1 MQKKGVMDIVTYI
14 LLGLALV
21 AILTHASGFASAVS
35 SLGGIVT
42 SESQILSGRTVS
54 QNKG

>member
-1 MQKKGVMDIVTYI
+1 MDIVTYI

-42 SESQILSGRTVS
+42 SESQILSGGTVS

>member
-1 MQKKGVMDIVTYI
+1 MQKNIMDIAMYV

-35 SLGGIVT
+35 SLGGIIT
-42 SESQILSGRTVS
+42 SESQILSGGTATL
-54 QNKG
+54 NKG